1 MPDDPKTHATAVAN
15 HGRDLRKVTEQLR
28 ELVASL
34 RSDNERFASESRQV
48 RERAPDPAPAPA
60 GEDPRAAAVERL
72 SAELALAHEALALSN
87 AERERLR
94 AQLAEIAAE
103 NRRICDDYVAVQEH
117 GTELA
122 GLFVMLER
130 LHGGVSRAELLTA
143 LQEIVINVVGSEELA
158 VFERRRDRLHLVHSF
173 GVEAEPLGEIP
184 LGQGAIGRAAAEGRL
199 YVANRAGAPQPG
211 DERVTAVI
219 PLRLGDEIG
228 GAIAIFRLLGH
239 KPGLD
244 ERDEALFGLLSTHVG
259 VALHLRGADEPLGPR

>member
-1 MPDDPKTHATAVAN
+1 MPDDPKARASAAAT
-15 HGRDLRKVTEQLR
+15 HGRDLRKVTEQLKD
-28 ELVASL
+28 LVASL
-34 RSDNERFASESRQV
+34 RSDNERFASEARHL
-48 RERAPDPAPAPA
+48 REPAPDPVPAPP
-60 GEDPRAAAVERL
+60 GEDSRASAMERL
-72 SAELALAHEALALSN
+72 SSELELAHEALALAN

-94 AQLAEIAAE
+94 AQLSEIAAE

-173 GVEAEPLGEIP
+173 GVEAEPLCEIP
-184 LGQGAIGRAAAEGRL
+184 LGEGAIGRAAAEGKL
-199 YVANRAGAPQPG
+199 YVADREGPPRPG
-211 DERVTAVI
+211 DEHVTAVI
-219 PLRLGDEIG
+219 PLRLGEEIG